1 MAILQIQTK
10 AGRKA
15 AAEKAARRAKAAAS
29 RRKPARKVVFGVIV
43 GNRGFFPGHL
53 ARDGREEI
61 LKALAEEGYEA
72 VLLPAKATNYGAI
85 ESRDEAKAYA
95 NLFRKNR
102 DRIDGLIVTLPN
114 FGDERGVAE
123 TIRMAGLNVP
133 VLIHASMDDPKKMGI
148 DNRRDAFCG
157 KMSVCNVLTQ
167 YGIPYSLT
175 TLHTDRTDSKTF
187 RADLRRFAGVCR
199 VVRGLRTL
207 RIGAIGARP
216 AAFKTVRYS
225 EKILEASGIAVEPID
240 LSEILGRIDRIKDND
255 AAVKRKIGE
264 MHDYTTIEGV
274 PETALV
280 KMAKLGL
287 VVDRWMKEADV
298 TVSAVQ
304 CWTSMEEY
312 FGVVPCTIM
321 SMMSDA
327 NFPSACEVDVCGTL
341 SMYALTLASQT
352 PSALLDWNN
361 NYGDDPD
368 KAVCFHCSNLPRDF
382 FDDTKMDYQAIIAG
396 TVGRENTYGTVVGKV
411 KAGEMSFARFST
423 DDRTGMIRGYVGEGE
438 FTKDALKTF
447 GGAGVVKIRNLQP
460 LLRHI
465 CERGFEHH
473 VAGTFS
479 HVADAVH
486 EATTKYLGWDVLRHV

>member
-1 MAILQIQTK
+1 VT
-10 AGRKA
+10 
-15 AAEKAARRAKAAAS
+15 
-29 RRKPARKVVFGVIV
+29 FGLIV

-53 ARDGREEI
+53 ARDGREEM
-61 LKALAEEGYEA
+61 LRALNKEGYDA
-72 VLLPAKATNYGAI
+72 VLLAADETNYGAI

-95 NLFRKNR
+95 ALFRKNR
-102 DRIDGLIVTLPN
+102 DTIDGIVVTLPN

-123 TIRMAGLNVP
+123 TLRLAGLNVP
-133 VLIHASMDDPKKMGI
+133 VLIHASMDDPAKMGI

-175 TLHTDRTDSKTF
+175 SVHTQRPESPSF
-187 RADLRRFAGVCR
+187 RADLRQFAAICR
-199 VVRGLRTL
+199 VVRGLRGL

-240 LSEILGRIDRIKDND
+240 LSEILGRIERLKDND
-255 AAVKRKIGE
+255 PEVRRKLEE
-264 MHDYTTIEGV
+264 MQDYVTTDGV
-274 PETALV
+274 PATALV

-287 VVDRWMKEADV
+287 VIDRWMKEVDA

-312 FGVVPCTIM
+312 FGVVPCTVM
-321 SMMSDA
+321 SMMSNA
-327 NFPSACEVDVCGTL
+327 NLPSACEVDVVGTL
-341 SMYALTLASQT
+341 SMYALTLASET
-352 PSALLDWNN
+352 PAALLDWNN

-368 KAVCFHCSNLPRDF
+368 KAVCFHCSNLPKDF
-382 FDDTKMDYQAIIAG
+382 FDDIKMDYQAIIAG

-411 KAGEMSFARFST
+411 KAGAMSFARFST
-423 DDRTGMIRGYVGEGE
+423 DDRTGKIRGYVGEGE
-438 FTKDALKTF
+438 FTKDPLRTF
-447 GGAGVVKIRNLQP
+447 GGAGVVKIKNLQP

-486 EATTKYLGWDVLRHV
+486 EATTKYFGWDVLRHG